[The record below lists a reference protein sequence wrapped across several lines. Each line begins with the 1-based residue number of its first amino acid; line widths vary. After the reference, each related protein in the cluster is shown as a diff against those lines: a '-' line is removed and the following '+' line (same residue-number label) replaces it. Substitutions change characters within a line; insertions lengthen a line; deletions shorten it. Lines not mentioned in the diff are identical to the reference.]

1 MGYSF
6 SKVAFLFCFVV
17 AVALLISIEVSSQN
31 SDDNYNSVRQSAP
44 YSAGQGQGGHS
55 RRRGRNAIYPGK
67 G

>member
-17 AVALLISIEVSSQN
+17 AMALLISIEVSGQN
-31 SDDNYNSVRQSAP
+31 SDDNYDSVQQSAP
-44 YSAGQGQGGHS
+44 YSAGQEHGGDS
-55 RRRGRNAIYPGK
+55 SPIYPGK

>member
-17 AVALLISIEVSSQN
+17 AVALLISIEVSGQN

-44 YSAGQGQGGHS
+44 YSAGQGGHS